1 MYRALYRKWRP
12 LSFSDVTGQPHVT
25 DTLSHEVATGKLS
38 HAYLFTGSRG
48 TGKTTCAKILSKAV
62 NCLSPVNGSPC
73 NECEIC
79 KGIDSGA
86 VLDVI
91 EIDAASNNGVDN
103 IRDLREEA
111 TFTPVK
117 AKFRV
122 YIIDEV
128 HMLSIGA
135 FNALLK
141 ILEEPPSYVIFILA
155 TTEVHKLP
163 ATILSRCQRFD
174 FHHIP
179 PEDISSRLMFVAKQ
193 ENITLSEES
202 AMMIARYADGALR
215 DALSLLDSCSAKS
228 SNITP
233 DIVSSCAGIAGK
245 DHLFKMADFIAAKD
259 TSSAIH
265 LVGELH
271 NSSCNMERLCIEL
284 LEHFRNLMVSKTVRD
299 IENLI
304 IAANDDI
311 EHYKKQSSQFSLESI
326 LNILTVLGN
335 SVNDF
340 KKGIDRKLQAEMLIV
355 RLCTPSLST
364 DNTSILR
371 RIADLEAG
379 THFSRPAAPATLK
392 ENPVF
397 EQKKESETVPAQNE
411 TPESS
416 DDLMRFRGWPEVL
429 GILKDSCKPI
439 SGLLSGSSA
448 FIQGDKLLIKTNN
461 AALIQFL
468 NIPLYSNAII
478 DAVIKT
484 CGKKYAVSV
493 FDNTEEKKRTDPLE
507 NLAKKIDEY
516 KKKEN
521 D

>member
-12 LSFSDVTGQPHVT
+12 LTFADVTGQPHVT

-62 NCLSPVNGSPC
+62 NCLSPVNGNPC
-73 NECEIC
+73 NECDIC

-117 AKFRV
+117 AKYRV

-179 PEDISSRLMFVAKQ
+179 PEDISKRLMYVANQ
-193 ENITLSEES
+193 ENLTLSSES

-228 SNITP
+228 NDITP

-245 DHLFKMADFIAAKD
+245 NHLFKMADFISAKD

-284 LEHFRNLMVSKTVRD
+284 MEHFRNLMVSKTVRNV
-299 IENLI
+299 ENLI
-304 IAANDDI
+304 IAASDDI
-311 EHYKKQSSQFSLESI
+311 EHYKTQSSQFSLESI

-335 SVNDF
+335 AVNEF
-340 KKGIDRKLQAEMLIV
+340 KKGIDRKLQTEMLIV

-379 THFSRPAAPATLK
+379 THFQRPTAPVVKEQPSAPAPQDILEEKTVEK
-392 ENPVF
+392 V
-397 EQKKESETVPAQNE
+397 SEEPLSNE
-411 TPESS
+411 
-416 DDLMRFRGWPEVL
+416 LLRFKSWPEVL
-429 GILKDSCKPI
+429 GILKDTCKPI
-439 SGLLSGSSA
+439 SGLLSGSTA
-448 FIQGDKLLIKTNN
+448 YTQGDKLFIKTDN
-461 AALIQFL
+461 AALVQFL
-468 NIPLYSNAII
+468 KIPLYSNAIA
-478 DAVIKT
+478 DAIIKS
-484 CGKKYAVSV
+484 CGNKYIVSI
-493 FDNTEEKKRTDPLE
+493 FDNKTEKAQDPLAH
-507 NLAKKIDEY
+507 LVKKIDDY